1 MITKEVKIYAVE
13 RNRAKSKNSI
23 NGSQRTHHA
32 SIDSSE
38 LCPFTLEPAGHC
50 VIREHADINRTCP
63 FTLESSFQM
72 KKIYFRRNNGFLD
85 A

>member
-1 MITKEVKIYAVE
+1 MKEVKTNTTE
-13 RNRAKSKNSI
+13 RNMTLSKSRK
-23 NGSQRTHHA
+23 NGSQRTHQA

-38 LCPFTLEPAGHC
+38 LCPFTLEPIGHC
-50 VIREHADINRTCP
+50 VIREYTDVNRTCP

-72 KKIYFRRNNGFLD
+72 KRIYFRRNSGFLD